1 MKSSV
6 ALFYISISSLFSVH
20 TGAYFFIAKRP
31 KSSLPQ
37 SPVCMFDLTETSSH
51 IYRAG
56 PPEALAYLQS
66 LAQHGSPA
74 GKCAAGAVP
83 GREGSGR

>member
-6 ALFYISISSLFSVH
+6 ALLNISISPLFSVH
-20 TGAYFFIAKRP
+20 TSDYFFIAKRQ
-31 KSSLPQ
+31 KCSLPQ
-37 SPVCMFDLTETSSH
+37 SPICMSDLTETSSH

-56 PPEALAYLQS
+56 PPEALAHLQS

-74 GKCAAGAVP
+74 GNCAAGAVP